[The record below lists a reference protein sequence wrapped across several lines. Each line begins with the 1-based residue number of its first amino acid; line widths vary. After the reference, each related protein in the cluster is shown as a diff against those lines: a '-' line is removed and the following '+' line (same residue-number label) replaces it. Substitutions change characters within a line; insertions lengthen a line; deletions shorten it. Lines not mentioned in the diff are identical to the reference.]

1 MQPAHMTEKTLC
13 LQGGERRDTEQYAE
27 NGGTMEV
34 IEEKVRRESETVGQR
49 NAEERQATAPGQSW
63 HSVTQ
68 DLGGS

>member
-34 IEEKVRRESETVGQR
+34 RKRKRRSGERVRRSDNAMLRRDRPRHQDRAGTV
-49 NAEERQATAPGQSW
+49 
-63 HSVTQ
+63 
-68 DLGGS
+68 